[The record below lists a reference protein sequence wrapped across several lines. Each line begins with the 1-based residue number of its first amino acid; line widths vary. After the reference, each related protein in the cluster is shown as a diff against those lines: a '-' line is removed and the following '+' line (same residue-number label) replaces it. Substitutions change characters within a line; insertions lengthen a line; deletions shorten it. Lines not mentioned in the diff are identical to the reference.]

1 MPTTKGHKLQAVHD
15 PSKIIKHGSFV
26 TIHYVGK
33 LADGTIFETTDK
45 KPLHI
50 SVGEH
55 AVIRGLEEG
64 LLDMH
69 IGDKKR
75 IVVSP
80 EKGYG
85 KYHKDLEQ
93 EVELNKIPPE
103 VNPAVGVV
111 FTQQSR
117 SGRTIYTQITKLKK
131 ETVIIDMNHPFAGK
145 TLVFDVV
152 VMDIQ

>member
-1 MPTTKGHKLQAVHD
+1 MPTTKGHKLATTHD
-15 PSKIIKHGSFV
+15 PTKIVKPSSFV
-26 TIHYVGK
+26 TLHYIGK

-45 KPLHI
+45 KPIHI

-64 LLDMH
+64 LVGMH
-69 IGDKKR
+69 IGEKKR
-75 IVVSP
+75 IVILP

-93 EVELNKIPPE
+93 EIELNKIPPE
-103 VNPAVGVV
+103 VKPQVGVV
-111 FTQQSR
+111 FTRQSR
-117 SGRTIYTQITKLKK
+117 SGRTIYTRITKLKK

-145 TLVFDVV
+145 TLMFDVV

>member
-1 MPTTKGHKLQAVHD
+1 MPSTKGHKLQSTHD
-15 PSKIIKHGSFV
+15 PTKVVKHGSFV
-26 TIHYVGK
+26 TLHYVGK
-33 LADGTIFETTDK
+33 LADGTIFETTNK
-45 KPLHI
+45 KPLRI
-50 SVGEH
+50 AVGEH

-64 LLDMH
+64 ILGMH

-75 IVVSP
+75 IIVP
-80 EKGYG
+80 AEKAYG

-93 EVELNKIPPE
+93 ELELNKIPPE

-117 SGRTIYTQITKLKK
+117 SGRTIYTRITKLKK
-131 ETVIIDMNHPFAGK
+131 ETVIIDLNHPFAGK